1 MKPIDQTNLPDLLQS
16 AAAKLLAEKRN
27 DAESRIKGILIR
39 QEAMADSIRTK
50 ENELKKLREK
60 MEKATQKI
68 ERLRNGDWAVLA
80 ELEREEA

>member
-1 MKPIDQTNLPDLLQS
+1 MKPIQDTELPDLLKS
-16 AAAKLLAEKRN
+16 AASKLLAEKRN

-39 QEAMADSIRTK
+39 QEAMADSIKTK

-60 MEKATQKI
+60 MEKSSQKI